1 MHVDVHCLQFIF
13 VVKCIN
19 FSCIY
24 QAFIISDF
32 KIFIKIYS
40 VIQTAFLVASLGQS
54 FLTTMVYTLICTSKI
69 TLSKQIVVE
78 EKKSV
83 TVRST
88 YSTSPRLYGR
98 VRLNFLVSVVEMGD
112 SLSLNNYAAGFLC
125 LILPT
130 CILYLY

>member
-1 MHVDVHCLQFIF
+1 MYKQLII
-13 VVKCIN
+13 K

-54 FLTTMVYTLICTSKI
+54 FLTTIMVYTLICTSKI

-98 VRLNFLVSVVEMGD
+98 VRLIF
-112 SLSLNNYAAGFLC
+112 
-125 LILPT
+125 
-130 CILYLY
+130 

>member
-1 MHVDVHCLQFIF
+1 MYKQLII
-13 VVKCIN
+13 K

-32 KIFIKIYS
+32 KIFIKTYS

-88 YSTSPRLYGR
+88 YSTPRLYGR
-98 VRLNFLVSVVEMGD
+98 VSLVFEFL
-112 SLSLNNYAAGFLC
+112 
-125 LILPT
+125 
-130 CILYLY
+130 

>member
-1 MHVDVHCLQFIF
+1 MYKQLII
-13 VVKCIN
+13 K

-69 TLSKQIVVE
+69 TLSKQIMVE
-78 EKKSV
+78 DKNQLQYEAHIV
-83 TVRST
+83 LPPD
-88 YSTSPRLYGR
+88 Y
-98 VRLNFLVSVVEMGD
+98 MGELD
-112 SLSLNNYAAGFLC
+112 
-125 LILPT
+125 
-130 CILYLY
+130 

>member
-1 MHVDVHCLQFIF
+1 MYKQLII
-13 VVKCIN
+13 K

-83 TVRST
+83 TVQH
-88 YSTSPRLYGR
+88 
-98 VRLNFLVSVVEMGD
+98 
-112 SLSLNNYAAGFLC
+112 
-125 LILPT
+125 I
-130 CILYLY
+130 

>member
-1 MHVDVHCLQFIF
+1 MHCLQFIF

-54 FLTTMVYTLICTSKI
+54 FLTTIMVYTLICTSKI

-98 VRLNFLVSVVEMGD
+98 VRLIF
-112 SLSLNNYAAGFLC
+112 
-125 LILPT
+125 
-130 CILYLY
+130 